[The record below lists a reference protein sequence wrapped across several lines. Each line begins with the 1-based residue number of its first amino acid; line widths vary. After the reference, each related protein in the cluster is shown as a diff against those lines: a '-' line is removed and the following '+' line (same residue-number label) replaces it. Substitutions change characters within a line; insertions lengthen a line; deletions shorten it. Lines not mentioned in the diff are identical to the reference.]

1 MRQKYSGNQEPLLF
15 IVQSCLVLFY
25 WINKNC
31 IKRYEWHNAKLYQ
44 NVQKVT
50 KYSTSSKR
58 RKKSKLAR
66 NLFEAFW
73 SSNVKDLP
81 DFKIVR
87 IIAFFRKM
95 KHVSPVWGVHKGPY
109 SVHRNNPWYFLTT
122 RPGTMLKAKG
132 VIIWTKTC
140 FREISGRLQFSLT
153 WRFRIPTVTTQHVP
167 HIFLTYV

>member
-95 KHVSPVWGVHKGPY
+95 KHVSSVWGVHKGPD
-109 SVHRNNPWYFLTT
+109 SVHRNNPWSFLTT
-122 RPGTMLKAKG
+122 RPGTILKAKG

-153 WRFRIPTVTTQHVP
+153 WRFRIPTVTTQHAP